1 MFAIIDIET
10 TGGNSR
16 NDRITEIAIFVHDGE
31 RVVAEYDTLINPECK
46 IPYYISELTGIY
58 DHMVANAPKFY
69 QVAKKIVEITEGC
82 TFVAHNAKFDYNFI
96 RNEFK
101 SLGFDYTKTT
111 LCTVQ
116 LSRKLLPGH
125 ASYSLGKLTKDL
137 GIDLHMRHRAGGDA
151 AATVKLFELLLQK
164 DGNGF
169 RKLRSKATPGIARE
183 WEQHHLRPIVESLP
197 EKTGVY
203 YFFNDAGELVYVG
216 KSLNIRSRVT
226 THMANYTTQKSVNMR
241 NAVASIKYELTGSEL
256 VALLME
262 SAEIKRHQPIYNQAQ
277 RRASYEFGLMASME
291 LDGYIRLQVD
301 RVTKQTPLTTFTTRD
316 ESKVFIERL
325 IEEFSLCPKL
335 TALEFGS
342 GPCFN
347 HSIHKCYGACIG
359 LENPDVYN
367 KRIEDALRI
376 VRYDHEDFLVIDQGR
391 YTDERSVV
399 FIAGGRYM
407 GYGFVPETQVKKGV
421 EHLKSCISPQQNNR
435 NVQSIIK
442 GYLERNAVQ
451 KLIPL

>member
-16 NDRITEIAIFVHDGE
+16 NDRITEVAIFVHDGE
-31 RVVAEYDTLINPECK
+31 KVVAEYDTLINPECK

-69 QVAKKIVEITEGC
+69 QVAKKIVELTEGC
-82 TFVAHNAKFDYNFI
+82 TFVAHNAKFDYHFI

-101 SLGFDYTKTT
+101 SLGFDYYKPT

-125 ASYSLGKLTKDL
+125 ASYSLGKLCNDL
-137 GIDLHMRHRAGGDA
+137 GIELNMRHRAGGDA

-169 RKLRSKATPGIARE
+169 RKLRGKAKTAISKE
-183 WEQHHLRPIVESLP
+183 WEQHHLRPVVDALP

-203 YFFNDAGELVYVG
+203 YFYNDAGDLVYVG
-216 KSLNIRSRVT
+216 KSLNIRSRVL
-226 THMANYTTQKSVNMR
+226 THLANYSTQKSVNMR

-256 VALLME
+256 VALLLE

-291 LDGYIRLQVD
+291 LDGYVRLKVE
-301 RVTKQTPLTTFTTRD
+301 RVGKQTPLTTFTTRD

-325 IEEFSLCPKL
+325 IEEYSLCSKL
-335 TALEFGS
+335 TGVEFGG

-347 HSIHKCYGACIG
+347 HSIHKCFGACIG

-367 KRIEDALRI
+367 KRVEDALRI
-376 VRYDHEDFLVIDQGR
+376 VRYDHEDFLVIDEGR

-399 FIAGGRYM
+399 FIENGRYM
-407 GYGFVPETQVKKGV
+407 GFGFVPETQVKKGV
-421 EHLKSCISPQQNNR
+421 DHLKSFITPQQNNR

-442 GYLERNAVQ
+442 GYLERHEVQ